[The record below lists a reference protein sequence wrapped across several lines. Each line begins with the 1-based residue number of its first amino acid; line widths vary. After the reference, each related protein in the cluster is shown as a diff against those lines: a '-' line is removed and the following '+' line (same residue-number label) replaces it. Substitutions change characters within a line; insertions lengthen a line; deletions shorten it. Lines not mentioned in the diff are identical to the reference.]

1 MNCNFLNK
9 YSENQK
15 RSTNIKILEL
25 IFTYAVRFSL
35 DSVKKYANETG
46 MPGPRPSG
54 VASARLSE
62 INQSLAETLLP
73 PPTNS
78 LVTMKR
84 ARGDVVCQSPHA
96 GTFLEKG

>member
-1 MNCNFLNK
+1 MI
-9 YSENQK
+9 
-15 RSTNIKILEL
+15 RW
-25 IFTYAVRFSL
+25 
-35 DSVKKYANETG
+35 
-46 MPGPRPSG
+46 

-62 INQSLAETLLP
+62 INQSLAKTLLP

-84 ARGDVVCQSPHA
+84 ARGDVVVCQAPHA